1 LETILGSAKFS
12 SLAANEWLVELS
24 YVGDQTNEPLIAQLF
39 SRYQVTTNI
48 LYGNVEIL
56 QDVPIGSLI
65 VSLSGEYGQ
74 RKRALDFLA
83 DQGVYTNIIKQNHAE
98 PLNNVIEGGF

>member
-1 LETILGSAKFS
+1 MF
-12 SLAANEWLVELS
+12 
-24 YVGDQTNEPLIAQLF
+24 
-39 SRYQVTTNI
+39 
-48 LYGNVEIL
+48 
-56 QDVPIGSLI
+56 PIGSLI

-98 PLNNVIEGGF
+98 PLNNVD

>member
-1 LETILGSAKFS
+1 M
-12 SLAANEWLVELS
+12 ELS